1 MTGACVRS
9 LLEDARGEISAQAR
23 PLGASARVLG
33 ARGRRCDLWECQKRG
48 GKTAGACA
56 TKGGRE
62 ASKNARESK
71 PDPIIRAKRVLGQR
85 KRPGDGRRL
94 KGG

>member
-33 ARGRRCDLWECQKRG
+33 ARGRRCDLW
-48 GKTAGACA
+48 
-56 TKGGRE
+56 GRE
-62 ASKNARESK
+62 ALARRSKWGGASRSARERE
-71 PDPIIRAKRVLGQR
+71 PDREVGAQGCVLGSER
-85 KRPGDGRRL
+85 
-94 KGG
+94 